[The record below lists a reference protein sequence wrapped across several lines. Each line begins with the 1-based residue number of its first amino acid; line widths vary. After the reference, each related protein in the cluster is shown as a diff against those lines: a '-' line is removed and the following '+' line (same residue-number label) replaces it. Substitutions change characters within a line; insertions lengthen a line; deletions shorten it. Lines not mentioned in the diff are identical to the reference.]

1 MNIIALSDF
10 KALAKRG
17 DALPTDSAIR
27 KDFTVCDKAVDA
39 ERYTAEFTA
48 TTGEVDRHGDQ
59 VDVAGWQFAR
69 FLQNPILAWQH
80 DYSVPPIGKVL
91 SLTQETD
98 RIRARV
104 QFDSEDPFARKIF
117 AKVQAGFLNAVSV
130 GFIPLEWA
138 WSKDPAR
145 EYGWD
150 ITQAELLEISV
161 VGIPANASALID
173 RRDFQSAEKTAAPD
187 SPILI
192 PHSRLKADRFR
203 SVSAIRNPR

>member
-1 MNIIALSDF
+1 MNILTLSDF

-17 DALPTDSAIR
+17 DPLPGDAAIR
-27 KDFTVCDKAVDA
+27 KDFTICDKAVDA

-48 TTGEVDRHGDQ
+48 TTGEVDRHGDKI
-59 VDVAGWQFAR
+59 DVAGWQFAR

-80 DYSVPPIGKVL
+80 DYSVPPIGKIL

-98 RIRARV
+98 RILARV

-130 GFIPLEWA
+130 GFIPLSWE
-138 WSKDPAR
+138 WSKDKDR

-150 ITQAELLEISV
+150 ISQAELLEISI

-173 RRDFQSAEKTAAPD
+173 RRDMAPVAKSALPV
-187 SPILI
+187 I

-203 SVSAIRNPR
+203 IVATLRTPE